1 MNLKRNNIMS
11 DQELERIAEL
21 IFQKLLI
28 RQKEFE
34 EEEEGELPP
43 GWVPE
48 DSSKIWYSF
57 SGLGSISGKELLM
70 QRLVALNIEKQE
82 LIEQENYEDLINLQE
97 AIDEIKEYL
106 KKYKD

>member
-1 MNLKRNNIMS
+1 MS

-34 EEEEGELPP
+34 EEEEEESELPP

-48 DSSKIWYSF
+48 DSSRTWYSF
-57 SGLGSISGKELLM
+57 SGLGAISGKELLM

-82 LIEQENYEDLINLQE
+82 LIEQENYEDLIKLQE
-97 AIDEIKEYL
+97 VIDEIKEYL

>member
-1 MNLKRNNIMS
+1 MS

-34 EEEEGELPP
+34 EAESEEGELPP
-43 GWVPE
+43 GWVAE
-48 DSSKIWYSF
+48 NSSGTWYSF
-57 SGLGSISGKELLM
+57 SRSGFTSSKELLM

>member
-1 MNLKRNNIMS
+1 MS

-48 DSSKIWYSF
+48 DSSGTWYSF
-57 SGLGSISGKELLM
+57 SRSGFTSGKEILA
-70 QRLVALNIEKQE
+70 QRLVALNIEK
-82 LIEQENYEDLINLQE
+82 LVWIEQENYEELIKLQKE
-97 AIDEIKEYL
+97 IDEIKEQL
-106 KKYKD
+106 KKYEG